1 MSLISSNSPNLRE
14 DDVINEARNG
24 AYLKPVSAYQM
35 KLANERIDT
44 SNTNL
49 ATTDAVVAKTVK
61 MISIPITADAKTAE
75 IAFSN
80 EGTGLKVGDTIL
92 EILLVCDTAVTGGTM
107 TLKHGGESGAAISS
121 VLTCAVANAVSRT
134 TLLASPVI
142 TADGLSVL
150 GASAD
155 DRGTFTIMY
164 I

>member
-35 KLANERIDT
+35 KLANERVDA
-44 SNTNL
+44 TNL
-49 ATTDAVVAKTVK
+49 VVAKTVK
-61 MISIPITADAKTAE
+61 MVSIPVDEDAFTAE
-75 IAFSN
+75 LAFSN
-80 EGTGLKVGDTIL
+80 AATGLEVGDTIL
-92 EILLVCDTAVTGGTM
+92 EILLTCDTAVTGGTM

-121 VLTCAVANAVSRT
+121 VLTCAVANVVSRT
-134 TLLASPVI
+134 TSLISPVI

-150 GASAD
+150 SASAD

>member
-35 KLANERIDT
+35 KLANERVDA
-44 SNTNL
+44 TNL
-49 ATTDAVVAKTVK
+49 VVAKTVK
-61 MISIPITADAKTAE
+61 MVSIPVDEDAFTAE
-75 IAFSN
+75 LAFSN
-80 EGTGLKVGDTIL
+80 AATGLEVGDTIL
-92 EILLVCDTAVTGGTM
+92 EIILTCDTAVTGGTM
-107 TLKHGGESGAAISS
+107 TLKHGDSGDAISS

>member
-80 EGTGLKVGDTIL
+80 AATGLEVGDTIL
-92 EILLVCDTAVTGGTM
+92 EILLTCDTAVTGGTM
-107 TLKHGGESGAAISS
+107 TLKHGGGGAAISS
-121 VLTCAVANAVSRT
+121 VLTCAVANTVART
-134 TLLASPVI
+134 TLLVAPEI

-150 GASAD
+150 SASAD